1 MAAGSLA
8 ASRAGSSLARL
19 RRWLVVGLA
28 VQGIGMIG
36 SAAAPGLMWAAATF
50 AATFAVTGAGNAF
63 LAGPGVRLFQ
73 ELVADRLLGRAFG
86 LRDTL
91 GNLAY
96 ALAFVSAGVVLAALG
111 VRAVFALGGTALL
124 ALALTACLRFRPDRP
139 SEVLPAVAE
148 PA

>member
-1 MAAGSLA
+1 
-8 ASRAGSSLARL
+8 
-19 RRWLVVGLA
+19 
-28 VQGIGMIG
+28 MIG

-50 AATFAVTGAGNAF
+50 AVTGAGNAF
-63 LAGPGVRLFQ
+63 LTGPEVRRFQ

-86 LRDTL
+86 LRDPL

-111 VRAVFALGGTALL
+111 VRAVFAVGDTALL
-124 ALALTACLRFRPDRP
+124 VLALTACLRFRPDRP
-139 SEVLPAVAE
+139 GEVLPAVAE